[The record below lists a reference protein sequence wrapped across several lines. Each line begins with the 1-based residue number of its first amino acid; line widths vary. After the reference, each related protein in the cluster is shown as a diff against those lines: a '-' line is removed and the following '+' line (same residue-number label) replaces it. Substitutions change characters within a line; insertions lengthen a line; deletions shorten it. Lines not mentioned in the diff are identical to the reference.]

1 MKSFDPNLTN
11 YFSKKTIKL
20 TFQQWDYKGTAYVEI
35 GGNTTFTDLLSEFE
49 DADTL
54 VELLKESTSKLDFE
68 FKDLGEDE
76 FEEKWYRANL
86 VNDKG
91 EVCECEDWTESLPE
105 MLVAIE
111 LVDVQ
116 REDK

>member
-54 VELLKESTSKLDFE
+54 AELLKESTSKLDFE
-68 FKDLGEDE
+68 LKYLGEGE
-76 FEEKWYRANL
+76 FKKKWYQANL

-91 EVCECEDWTESLPE
+91 EVCECEDWIETLPE